1 VNENTAVRCVR
12 ASVTLVNI
20 VLQRVRADSGDK
32 RNHLVRCHLNNFLPS
47 HSPQSPTPSVTLREA
62 AYEGPLEN
70 MHVTHS
76 INECAIWT
84 GSTLGTAIVREMYV
98 SPVVTKAKACAG
110 RRKEK
115 DASHDKCRKTE
126 RAQFH
131 LVLSIH
137 GSMPCSDDM
146 NNTEIMCHKGK
157 VPRGWRAQ
165 RRRVGPVSHS
175 TGGQRIIGIA
185 DI

>member
-1 VNENTAVRCVR
+1 M
-12 ASVTLVNI
+12 
-20 VLQRVRADSGDK
+20 
-32 RNHLVRCHLNNFLPS
+32 
-47 HSPQSPTPSVTLREA
+47 SPEQPPALTQPPVARTPSVTLRGA

-76 INECAIWT
+76 NNECAIWT
-84 GSTLGTAIVREMYV
+84 GSTLGTASVREMYV
-98 SPVVTKAKACAG
+98 SPVETKAKACAG

-115 DASHDKCRKTE
+115 DASYDKCRKTE
-126 RAQFH
+126 QAQSH
-131 LVLSIH
+131 LVLRIH
-137 GSMPCSDDM
+137 GGMPCSDDM
-146 NNTEIMCHKGK
+146 NNTEIMCHKGI

-165 RRRVGPVSHS
+165 RRRVGPVRHS